1 MHNTSSRSR
10 SIFKDK
16 KRKVVLLISIAVF
29 ILSSSLYFYS
39 ESELPVKNN
48 IKVPDNMIHVE
59 AGEFII
65 GARHREGIR
74 PDSDELVNNKVYIS
88 DFLIGKTEI
97 TNSEW
102 AALMYPD
109 SLIPDSLRNLPVVNI
124 SWFEAIEFCNKKS
137 ISESINPAYTIDE
150 KNGTVFFDTL
160 ANGYRLPTEAEWEFA
175 ARGGKYSNGYLF
187 SGNDTADYIG
197 WYEKNALLSVKPVKT
212 KHRNETGIF
221 DMSGNAAEWCFT
233 PYRIDPGDA
242 LRIIK
247 VGKSENAVVRGGSF
261 ASPQT
266 FLRITH
272 RDLMPAHKKN
282 KFTGFRLARS
292 I

>member
-1 MHNTSSRSR
+1 MVT
-10 SIFKDK
+10 
-16 KRKVVLLISIAVF
+16 IAVL

-39 ESELPVKNN
+39 GSESPVKKN
-48 IKVPDNMIHVE
+48 IIVPEDMILVE
-59 AGEFII
+59 AGEFIM
-65 GARHREGIR
+65 GAGHREWNK
-74 PDSDELVNNKVYIS
+74 PDSDELFNNKVHIS

-97 TNSEW
+97 TNGEW

-109 SLIPDSLRNLPVVNI
+109 SLFPDSLRNLPVVNI

-137 ISESINPAYTIDE
+137 ISERMNPAYTIDE
-150 KNGTVFFDTL
+150 KNGTVIFDTL

-221 DMSGNAAEWCFT
+221 DMSGNASEWCFT
-233 PYRIDPGDA
+233 PYRIDPANA
-242 LRIIK
+242 LSIIK
-247 VGKSENAVVRGGSF
+247 VGKSENAVVRGGNI
-261 ASPQT
+261 ASPQSY
-266 FLRITH
+266 LRITH
-272 RDLMPAHKKN
+272 RDLLPVYKKN